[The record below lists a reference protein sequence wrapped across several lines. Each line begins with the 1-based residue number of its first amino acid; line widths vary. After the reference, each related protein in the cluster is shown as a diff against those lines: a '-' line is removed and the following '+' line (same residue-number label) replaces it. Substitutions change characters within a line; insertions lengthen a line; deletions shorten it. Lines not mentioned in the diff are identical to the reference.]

1 MSAECVFEQSGER
14 FVCSMCGRS
23 VTTKSGTAPRA
34 VCRGPRGLGDMV
46 ADGLSAVGITK
57 KRVQAVASAVGV
69 KDCGCRG
76 RQHKMNELGHK
87 YLGLPAGRADAPE
100 SRQPDPETPLTP

>member
-57 KRVQAVASAVGV
+57 QRVQAVASVVGV
-69 KDCGCRG
+69 KDCGCG
-76 RQHKMNELGHK
+76 RRQKKLNELGHK
-87 YLGLPAGRADAPE
+87 YLGMPSGGHSGSTQNRH
-100 SRQPDPETPLTP
+100 